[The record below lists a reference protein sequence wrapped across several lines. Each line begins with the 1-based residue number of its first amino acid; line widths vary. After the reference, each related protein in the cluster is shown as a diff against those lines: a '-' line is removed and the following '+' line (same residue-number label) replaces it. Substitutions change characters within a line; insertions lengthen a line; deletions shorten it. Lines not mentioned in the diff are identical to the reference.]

1 MTSTTRGEAVG
12 RDAVRRSQARGSDRA
27 ASDEEGSE
35 IGKDGGCG
43 GVNVDG
49 CGDGVGSEAGTD
61 ETAIIGGLQG
71 SPYRGRNNGIDRAK
85 AAAAGDRQK
94 HSMEEQYDHWR
105 VERNR
110 ARDGEAAS

>member
-1 MTSTTRGEAVG
+1 M
-12 RDAVRRSQARGSDRA
+12 RRSQARGSDRA

>member
-1 MTSTTRGEAVG
+1 ML
-12 RDAVRRSQARGSDRA
+12 RSQARGGDRA

-35 IGKDGGCG
+35 IGKDGGCS

-49 CGDGVGSEAGTD
+49 CGDGVGNEDGTD

-71 SPYRGRNNGIDRAK
+71 SRYRGRNGIDRAK
-85 AAAAGDRQK
+85 AAADGDRQK
-94 HSMEEQYDHWR
+94 QSMEEQYDHWR

-110 ARDGEAAS
+110 ARDGQAAS